1 MIVNFSTQQSV
12 RILIKM
18 RSTFLILLSSLALT
32 GFALAEA
39 SKNGKNIAV
48 AEFKEAQRCFREY
61 NEAENWLDAATCSK
75 RSLSIGLELFDEGSK
90 NLTSLR
96 HNHGLI
102 LAKNKDYENAIPLL
116 KSVADDYRGMY
127 GEQSDILGWLLLDLA
142 EAETR
147 LQIDDSYKNYK
158 EAFEILASLKSED
171 PLIYADLVLEVSR
184 LLSRNPLNMRAYAVA
199 QGFAEEA
206 YSVFSQGSDYPIKSS
221 LSAFMVGKF
230 MFYKKDYDNAIPM
243 LQIATKHSSSAP
255 YAHGLLATIYS
266 EKGRPALA
274 SEHQDFLARSNEN
287 RDEDNTYV
295 PVFILDPV
303 YPRMAERRGKEGYAV
318 VKLTITKSGSVSNI
332 ELVEESPKKYGFGKA
347 ALKAAKKLK
356 YTPRIVDG
364 KAQEVPGVFYKYTF
378 GFRK

>member
-1 MIVNFSTQQSV
+1 
-12 RILIKM
+12 
-18 RSTFLILLSSLALT
+18 
-32 GFALAEA
+32 
-39 SKNGKNIAV
+39 
-48 AEFKEAQRCFREY
+48 
-61 NEAENWLDAATCSK
+61 
-75 RSLSIGLELFDEGSK
+75 
-90 NLTSLR
+90 
-96 HNHGLI
+96 
-102 LAKNKDYENAIPLL
+102 
-116 KSVADDYRGMY
+116 
-127 GEQSDILGWLLLDLA
+127 
-142 EAETR
+142 
-147 LQIDDSYKNYK
+147 
-158 EAFEILASLKSED
+158 
-171 PLIYADLVLEVSR
+171 
-184 LLSRNPLNMRAYAVA
+184 MRAYAVA

-243 LQIATKHSSSAP
+243 LQIATKHSSSAQ

-295 PVFILDPV
+295 PVFIPQPV

-356 YTPRIVDG
+356 YTPRTVDG

>member
-1 MIVNFSTQQSV
+1 MISA
-12 RILIKM
+12 L
-18 RSTFLILLSSLALT
+18 LILLSSLALT
-32 GFALAEA
+32 DFVLADA
-39 SKNGKNIAV
+39 SQDVKSTAM
-48 AEFKEAQRCFREY
+48 AEFKEAQKCFREY
-61 NEAENWLDAATCSK
+61 NKAQNWQAAATCSK
-75 RSLSIGLELFDEGSK
+75 TSLSIGLELFDEKSK

-142 EAETR
+142 DAETR
-147 LQIDDSYKNYK
+147 LKIDDSYKNYK
-158 EAFEILASLKSED
+158 EAFKILASLKSET
-171 PLIYADLVLEVSR
+171 PLIYADLVLEASV

-206 YSVFSQGSDYPIKSS
+206 YSMFSQGNDYPVKSS
-221 LSAFMVGKF
+221 YSAFMVGKF

-295 PVFILDPV
+295 PVFVLNPV

-364 KAQEVPGVFYKYTF
+364 KAQEVPGVYYKYTF
-378 GFRK
+378 GFRE